1 MFMIIRLKQLRPKK
15 VVPLTCKKKAYLL
28 NSMNLNID
36 LFKSDIL
43 GLNFA
48 YLVLMSPPLWTLYIT
63 KKPLDSSTYKRGP
76 NGNAPNF

>member
-1 MFMIIRLKQLRPKK
+1 
-15 VVPLTCKKKAYLL
+15 
-28 NSMNLNID
+28 MNLNID

-63 KKPLDSSTYKRGP
+63 KNLLTHQLTKEVQMAMLPIFNWSKLFLQKKQAFCKSVHFFTHL
-76 NGNAPNF
+76 